1 MKKEIIKEKDK
12 TLIGLDIMLYVI
24 YAVVGYILLRVS
36 DVVSFDPVDCA
47 SPLLY
52 MFGFFSL
59 LTYFLNRRKD
69 DYEQLFFGFIN
80 IVTATFLLV
89 NAYYP
94 NTGFVM
100 ADALLIYSIAI
111 VLNKGYHAKKLLE
124 KGDINFF
131 VKLPMTVIL
140 TILGILV
147 VANIYNKID
156 VGNTILGYYFLVF
169 GLISLLEPLMYILL
183 SNNGIAAWLTMLT
196 LDEKETKKEAPR
208 KVKEIVNKKPIKKI
222 TVDVQEDDDEE
233 VEDKIE
239 EPIKEETKEETKE
252 EVKEEETSLE
262 QESKKKRKKRR
273 KKKKTQVIENE

>member
-1 MKKEIIKEKDK
+1 MKKEIIKETNK
-12 TLIGLDIMLYVI
+12 TLIGLDIMLYAI
-24 YAVVGYILLRVS
+24 YAIVGYVLLRVS
-36 DVVSFDPVDCA
+36 DMITFDPIDCA

-59 LTYFLNRRKD
+59 ITYFLNRRRN

-94 NTGFVM
+94 NSGFVM
-100 ADALLIYSIAI
+100 ADAMLIYSIAI
-111 VLNKGYHAKKLLE
+111 VLNKGYHAKKMLE

-140 TILGILV
+140 TILGVLV

-196 LDEKETKKEAPR
+196 LEETKETKNSQK
-208 KVKEIVNKKPIKKI
+208 KVKEIVNKKPIKKFI
-222 TVDVQEDDDEE
+222 IDVYEDDETNEE
-233 VEDKIE
+233 
-239 EPIKEETKEETKE
+239 IKED
-252 EVKEEETSLE
+252 VSLE
-262 QESKKKRKKRR
+262 QEQKKKYKKRH
-273 KKKKTQVIENE
+273 KKKKTQVVENE

>member
-1 MKKEIIKEKDK
+1 MKKEIIKETDK
-12 TLIGLDIMLYVI
+12 TLIGLDIMLYTI
-24 YAVVGYILLRVS
+24 YAVVGYVLLRVS
-36 DVVSFDPVDCA
+36 DMITFDPIDCA

-59 LTYFLNRRKD
+59 LAYFLNRRRD

-100 ADALLIYSIAI
+100 ADAMLIYSISI
-111 VLNKGYHAKKLLE
+111 VLNKGYHAKKMLE

-140 TILGILV
+140 TVLGVLV

-196 LDEKETKKEAPR
+196 LEETKETKTSPR
-208 KVKEIVNKKPIKKI
+208 KVKEIVNKKPIKKNNI
-222 TVDVQEDDDEE
+222 DNDVDEEDDDKEE
-233 VEDKIE
+233 S
-239 EPIKEETKEETKE
+239 IKEEIKED
-252 EVKEEETSLE
+252 TSLE
-262 QESKKKRKKRR
+262 QEPKKKHKKRR
-273 KKKKTQVIENE
+273 KKKKTQVVENE

>member
-1 MKKEIIKEKDK
+1 
-12 TLIGLDIMLYVI
+12 MLYVI

-36 DVVSFDPVDCA
+36 DVVSFDSVDCA
-47 SPLLY
+47 SPLFY

-94 NTGFVM
+94 NAGFVM

-140 TILGILV
+140 TILGVLV

-222 TVDVQEDDDEE
+222 TIDNDEDEE
-233 VEDKIE
+233 EKDVKE
-239 EPIKEETKEETKE
+239 EPIKEETKEET
-252 EVKEEETSLE
+252 KEEETSLE

>member
-169 GLISLLEPLMYILL
+169 GLISLLEPLLYILL

>member
-80 IVTATFLLV
+80 IVTAKFLLV

-183 SNNGIAAWLTMLT
+183 SNNGLAAWLTMLT

-239 EPIKEETKEETKE
+239 EPIKEEIKE

>member
-36 DVVSFDPVDCA
+36 DVVSFDSVDCA

-89 NAYYP
+89 NAHYP

-140 TILGILV
+140 TILGVLV

-208 KVKEIVNKKPIKKI
+208 KVKEIVNNLYNIYNK
-222 TVDVQEDDDEE
+222 
-233 VEDKIE
+233 
-239 EPIKEETKEETKE
+239 
-252 EVKEEETSLE
+252 
-262 QESKKKRKKRR
+262 
-273 KKKKTQVIENE
+273 

>member
-183 SNNGIAAWLTMLT
+183 SNNGLAAWLKMLT

-239 EPIKEETKEETKE
+239 EPIKEEIKE

-262 QESKKKRKKRR
+262 KESKKKRKKRR

>member
-36 DVVSFDPVDCA
+36 DVVSFEPVDCA

-100 ADALLIYSIAI
+100 ADAMLIYSIAI

-140 TILGILV
+140 TILGVLV

-183 SNNGIAAWLTMLT
+183 SNNGISAWLTMLT
-196 LDEKETKKEAPR
+196 LDEKEVKKEAPR

-222 TVDVQEDDDEE
+222 TIDEDEE
-233 VEDKIE
+233 EIDAKE
-239 EPIKEETKEETKE
+239 EPIKEETKEE
-252 EVKEEETSLE
+252 VKDEETSLE
-262 QESKKKRKKRR
+262 QEPKKKRKKRR
-273 KKKKTQVIENE
+273 KKKKTQVVENE